1 MEDEDDD
8 MRAQENQKIL
18 DDINECMEKNNGM
31 WLVAF
36 WNPLNQIPKIILTL

>member
-1 MEDEDDD
+1 MNAARADEDMEDEDDD

-31 WLVAF
+31 
-36 WNPLNQIPKIILTL
+36 

>member
-1 MEDEDDD
+1 MNAARADEDMEDEDDD

-31 WLVAF
+31 CF
-36 WNPLNQIPKIILTL
+36 SMKT